1 VVNLTMPFFEWT
13 WYNVLLEGYF
23 ALTAPLTFV
32 GQSKAEE
39 GPVVWSK
46 FAIGKE
52 FTYPCSAQV
61 GMLCK
66 YVPALVLV
74 GARTLM
80 GYPFD
85 LTTAMVGIHF
95 TKRVLEV
102 LFVHSYTG
110 SPTEDLQSSSLI
122 GGFYAMQA
130 WCYYKDGVGASGALL
145 AAGVACFCVGIVGN
159 LWHHIL
165 LANLRK
171 GGSSAVT
178 DSTGKYKIPEG
189 GLFGLATCPHYLF
202 EVLGFWGIALTAM
215 SLLPLTCAVHLTLF
229 LSGQSSATTRWYQS
243 KFGDK
248 WPKQRK
254 HIIPFVY

>member
-1 VVNLTMPFFEWT
+1 
-13 WYNVLLEGYF
+13 
-23 ALTAPLTFV
+23 
-32 GQSKAEE
+32 
-39 GPVVWSK
+39 
-46 FAIGKE
+46 
-52 FTYPCSAQV
+52 
-61 GMLCK
+61 MLCK
-66 YVPALVLV
+66 YVPSLVLIGV
-74 GARTLM
+74 RTMM

-130 WCYYKDGVGASGALL
+130 WCYYKDGVGASGAAL
-145 AAGVACFCVGIVGN
+145 AAGVACFCVGLAGN
-159 LWHHIL
+159 LYHHIL

-189 GLFGLATCPHYLF
+189 GLFGFATCPHYLF
-202 EVLGFWGIALTAM
+202 EVIGFWGIALTAM

-229 LSGQSSATTRWYQS
+229 LSGQSSATTRWYQG

-254 HIIPFVY
+254 HMIPFLF